1 MAERKLDDG
10 QVAAFTEA
18 LEIAN
23 VPVLLCVLVMLTG
36 DERWMA
42 DPYRPERN
50 RGLDDHPDGGLAPEI
65 QREIRAAALQAILA
79 WRAGRPVAIPEPSD
93 ELLARILSNA
103 MGEPVPVD
111 YGPFLAVELG
121 LDRVADRHEPLPS
134 IPEDFRVLVVGAGVS
149 GLAMAIGLQ
158 AAGIPFDV
166 IEKADTVGG
175 TWRENSYPGAGVD
188 TPSSLY
194 AFSFAPHDWT
204 WFFALRDELQGYLEE
219 VSRRPGIRER
229 IRFGTELTAAEW
241 SDAEQRWT
249 VTLRDATGAET
260 VEHAPV
266 VVTAVGGLHRPKLPD
281 LPGLDEVDGPVVH
294 TARWPA
300 DLDLTGKR
308 VGVIG
313 SGASSMQVVPAIAE
327 RVESLTVF
335 QRQAQWAAPFDQ
347 FQRPVPEPLRF
358 LNREV
363 PLYRLWYRL
372 RSGWTFNDRIYDA
385 LQKDPEWEHPERAVS
400 AANDGHRRVF
410 TRYIESE
417 LEGRPDLIAASTPT
431 YPPFGKRILLDNGWY
446 RTLRRDNVELVTERV
461 ERGLPEGLRTADGRT
476 HELDV
481 VVCATGFDAARYLA
495 PIDVVGRTGETLR
508 DTWDD
513 DDARAFLGMTVPDFP
528 NLFIVYGPNTQAGH
542 GGTLINAAEVQVH
555 HIVALIEH
563 MLSREIGSVE
573 CRRDRYEAYGRRVD
587 EIHENMI
594 WTHPGMSTYYRNSRG
609 RVTVA
614 TPFRVID
621 YWTMA
626 REPDLDDYIIE
637 PARAPAPARL

>member
-1 MAERKLDDG
+1 MAERKLNDAE
-10 QVAAFTEA
+10 VAAFTQA

-23 VPVLLCVLVMLTG
+23 VPVLICVLVMLTG
-36 DERWMA
+36 DERWLA
-42 DPYRPERN
+42 EPYRPQRN
-50 RGLDDHPDGGLAPEI
+50 RGLDDNASGGLPPEI
-65 QREIRAAALQAILA
+65 QREVRTASLDAILA
-79 WRAGRPVAIPEPSD
+79 WRAGRPAAIPEPSD
-93 ELLARILSNA
+93 ALLVRMLSAA
-103 MGEPVPVD
+103 MGEPVGME

-121 LDRVADRHEPLPS
+121 LERTADPHEPPAS
-134 IPEDFRVLVVGAGVS
+134 IPEDFRVLIVGAGVS

-158 AAGIPFDV
+158 DAGIPFDV

-175 TWRENSYPGAGVD
+175 TWRENHYPGAGVD
-188 TPSSLY
+188 TPSALY
-194 AFSFAPHDWT
+194 AFSFAPHDWR

-249 VTLRDATGAET
+249 VTLRDASGAERT
-260 VEHAPV
+260 EQAPV

-281 LPGLDEVDGPVVH
+281 LPGLETVRGPVVH
-294 TARWPA
+294 TARWSE
-300 DLDLTGKR
+300 DLDLTGLR

-313 SGASSMQVVPAIAE
+313 TGASSMQVVPAIAD
-327 RVESLTVF
+327 RVTALTVF
-335 QRQAQWAAPFDQ
+335 QRQAQWAAPFEQ

-358 LNREV
+358 LNLEV

-372 RSGWTFNDRIYDA
+372 RAGWTFNDRIYDA

-400 AANDGHRRVF
+400 AANDGHRRLF

-417 LEGRPDLIAASTPT
+417 LEGRPDLIEASTPT

-446 RTLRRDNVELVTERV
+446 KTLLRDDVELVTERIA
-461 ERGLPEGLRTADGRT
+461 RGVPEGLQTADGRT

-495 PIDVVGRTGETLR
+495 PIDVRGRSGETLR
-508 DTWDD
+508 ETWDD
-513 DDARAFLGMTVPDFP
+513 DDARAFLGMSVPDFP

-555 HIVALIEH
+555 HIVALIER
-563 MLSREIGSVE
+563 MLSDDIGTVE
-573 CRRDRYEAYGRRVD
+573 CRRDRYDAYSRRVD

-594 WTHPGMSTYYRNSRG
+594 WTHPGMSTYFRNSIG

-621 YWTMA
+621 YWRMA
-626 REPDLDDYIIE
+626 REPDLVDYVTE
-637 PARAPAPARL
+637 PARTPAPARS